1 MSEEVTFTQ
10 EDMDFLYL
18 NQLLAVQKTRESL
31 KAWLLVF
38 LDVDLSDS
46 RIDENSTST
55 AFEMVWSV
63 YESMITGDPAKTHH
77 VVAVARGGAKTL
89 SAVII
94 EILAMLHFGR
104 DVVHCAAEEHQSVTA
119 LGWFDKLIIDNKHIQ
134 GFIDKSN
141 KRSRR
146 FTNLPKSEYRSRSYC
161 ELNVVIATLSG
172 VNGKRGHLIVC
183 DELDLVDPTVLSE
196 LAYIQVPLDGRTCI
210 SLFLSSR
217 QSSSGPIQKK
227 IDMAADPRNDI
238 TLHTWSVVDLM
249 KKCSPEVY
257 KSDSEKQEMHINNY
271 TLGLMESTDF
281 KALTPTL
288 QSEYSSVHLH
298 EGCMRCPIV
307 SVCRGRAIQQT
318 SENKYLRS
326 IADVK
331 NLIIQSGSP
340 ASIIARVLN
349 LKPESNGLV
358 FSFFERRKHFR
369 PIDEVWEFAF
379 GEKPSH
385 YVTKLMLCN
394 KLRELDW
401 HIING
406 VDFGYSPD
414 PATSVLIGYQ
424 SSSGKLIVINVE
436 NATMYDNE
444 SWLQYVK
451 ESVYDVYGFDTIAPD
466 LAYVVALKKA
476 RILGMPAREFSKPK
490 VEPGVSFIRQKLYS
504 PISQQT
510 RFMLVAD
517 QKNEFMAQEFES
529 WSYMKT
535 NSGYLHGQFQKDG
548 PNHSLDA
555 LRYAINSFIVK
566 DSSRPVYGTKQ
577 ALDVNNPQYIQQK
590 QVKETTNQIADFYKQ
605 NFGVDLTSPAD
616 KELKKKK
623 RGGFTALF

>member
-1 MSEEVTFTQ
+1 MIFTQ
-10 EDMDFLYL
+10 EDMDYLYID
-18 NQLLAVQKTRESL
+18 QLLAVQRNRESL
-31 KAWLLVF
+31 KEWLFVF
-38 LDVDLSDS
+38 LNVDLSDT

-63 YESMITGDPAKTHH
+63 YESMITGDTSKTHH

-134 GFIDKSN
+134 NFIDKSN
-141 KRSRR
+141 KRVRR
-146 FTNLPKSEYRSRSYC
+146 FINLPKSEYRSRTYC

-183 DELDLVDPTVLSE
+183 DELDLVKPEVLSE

-249 KKCSPEVY
+249 QKCSPGTY
-257 KSDSEKQEMHINNY
+257 KINSPKQTTYINNY
-271 TLGLMESTDF
+271 TLGVMDSIDYNSLTS
-281 KALTPTL
+281 ALQT
-288 QSEYSSVHLH
+288 EYSPYELH
-298 EGCMRCPIV
+298 EGCLKCPIV
-307 SVCRGRAIQQT
+307 SVCRGRAIKQT
-318 SENKYLRS
+318 SDNKYLRS

-331 NLIIQSGSP
+331 NLIIQSGNP
-340 ASIIARVLN
+340 ASIVARVLN

-369 PIDEVWEFAF
+369 PIEEVWKFAT
-379 GEKPSH
+379 GEEPTHSIN
-385 YVTKLMLCN
+385 KLSLCN
-394 KLRELDW
+394 KLRELEW
-401 HIING
+401 NIING
-406 VDFGYSPD
+406 VDFGYEDS
-414 PATSVLIGYQ
+414 ATSVLIAFQ
-424 SSSGKLIVINVE
+424 KASGKLIVINVE
-436 NATMYDNE
+436 SATGFDYD
-444 SWLQYVK
+444 SWLQFVK
-451 ESVYDVYGFDTIAPD
+451 DSVYDVYGFDNLCPD

-476 RILGMPAREFSKPK
+476 RSMQMPAKDYIKPK
-490 VEPGVSFIRQKLYS
+490 VAPGVSFIRQKLYN
-504 PISQQT
+504 PINQQT
-510 RFMLVAD
+510 FFMMVAD

-529 WSYMKT
+529 WSYLKT
-535 NSGYLHGQFQKDG
+535 NSGYLHGQFDSDG

-555 LRYAINSFIVK
+555 LRYAVNSFIVK
-566 DSSRPVYGTKQ
+566 TTTKTSFGVKQ
-577 ALDVNNPQYIQQK
+577 ELDVNNPQYIQQR
-590 QVKETTNQIADFYKQ
+590 QIKESSNQIADFYKQ
-605 NFGVDLTSPAD
+605 AFGVDVTPQSEKDAF
-616 KELKKKK
+616 KKKK
-623 RGGFTALF
+623 GGFTALF